1 MDRGRLRGTGRH
13 RGRGIRRTRAA
24 FRRLASAVANG
35 GEETI
40 ADDLARRIADPVMWQ
55 TAAVINGLAVA
66 TVWIMTVKPDWVGSI
81 LFVAVAGVAGAL
93 VGRVMLRRGQ

>member
-1 MDRGRLRGTGRH
+1 
-13 RGRGIRRTRAA
+13 
-24 FRRLASAVANG
+24 
-35 GEETI
+35 
-40 ADDLARRIADPVMWQ
+40 MWQ